1 MFRFIAQSFG
11 IPLTWLS
18 ASAAIRAFSSTR
30 SSDRLNASHGLG
42 HESFGDILAAAW
54 LGQLPPVQLL
64 LGITNKG
71 TEFAENRPTAFQ
83 PLRRRVARLMCVR
96 CATSTSVRNCVL
108 ILIEPSFCFPL
119 LPSIRFSFL
128 QDYSNQSAQTLL
140 QPRSPTTFSPECT
153 ARLFL
158 ARYEQSPG
166 ACSAVNIC
174 IYATLFHAYSPS
186 PRSTAARTKNNIE
199 LRPYM

>member
-1 MFRFIAQSFG
+1 MRMRSWRRSVK
-11 IPLTWLS
+11 LL
-18 ASAAIRAFSSTR
+18 IRAFSSTR
-30 SSDRLNASHGLG
+30 SSDRRNATHGLG

-119 LPSIRFSFL
+119 LPSIRFSFCMT
-128 QDYSNQSAQTLL
+128 AQTSLRNPCSNRVRQPTFLQNALHGYVFEPDTSEAPPLL
-140 QPRSPTTFSPECT
+140 CGVHLHLRHPFPC
-153 ARLFL
+153 LF
-158 ARYEQSPG
+158 RIS
-166 ACSAVNIC
+166 
-174 IYATLFHAYSPS
+174 TLNSDAY
-186 PRSTAARTKNNIE
+186 R
-199 LRPYM
+199 